1 MKSILPSAQRRAAGV
16 TSAILFGLVFVA
28 ACSEDRAVGPRD
40 VSVPTTASALRS
52 SVMPTITTEYVD
64 YAGNLV
70 GGGAFQVKDTLGN
83 TLLTVVDDA
92 ANDADK
98 TPGKFKMSMGP
109 GVYQLCETMPP
120 PGYTFP
126 AKQKTFCTK
135 LTVAPS
141 SSMHVGPYTV
151 LLPFS
156 AAWATVRGFLNP
168 KTPLYVG
175 PTAFQVTRPDGTFI
189 MNVIDQGFKD
199 IHGTLGITHVKLPGA
214 GDYVVCQVWEIQGYW
229 PPNPTC
235 HTFTVTFGNVAWA
248 DYFIN
253 YEKQVLNP

>member
-1 MKSILPSAQRRAAGV
+1 MKSILPSAQRRAAGM
-16 TSAILFGLVFVA
+16 TSAVLVALVFVA
-28 ACSEDRAVGPRD
+28 ACGEDRAVGPREVTTPTS
-40 VSVPTTASALRS
+40 VSAVRSAI
-52 SVMPTITTEYVD
+52 PTITTEYVD

-70 GGGAFQVKDTLGN
+70 GGGALQLKDTLG
-83 TLLTVVDDA
+83 TTVLTIVDDA

-98 TPGKFKMSMGP
+98 TPGKFKFAAAP

-126 AKQKTFCTK
+126 ANQKTLCT
-135 LTVAPS
+135 LFHTAPANGS
-141 SSMHVGPYTV
+141 LHVGPFTV

-156 AAWATVRGFLNP
+156 AAWATVRGFFPAN
-168 KTPLYVG
+168 TPLYVG
-175 PTAFQVTRPDGTFI
+175 PTAFQVTKPDGTFI

-199 IHGTLGITHVKLPGA
+199 IHGTLGITHVKLPAA
-214 GDYVVCQVWEIQGYW
+214 GDYVVCQLWEIQGYW
-229 PPNPTC
+229 LPKPQC
-235 HTFTVTFGNVAWA
+235 HAFTATFGTVAWA

>member
-1 MKSILPSAQRRAAGV
+1 MKSILLSSQRRAAGV
-16 TSAILFGLVFVA
+16 TSAVLLGLVMVA
-28 ACSEDRAVGPRD
+28 ACSEDRAVGPREL
-40 VSVPTTASALRS
+40 SVPTTASAVRS
-52 SVMPTITTEYVD
+52 SAMPTITTEYVD

-98 TPGKFKMSMGP
+98 TPGKFKMSVAP

-126 AKQKTFCTK
+126 AKQKTFCSK
-135 LTVAPS
+135 QKVAPGS
-141 SSMHVGPYTV
+141 AIHAGPFTV

-156 AAWATVRGFLNP
+156 AAWATVRGFINNA
-168 KTPLYVG
+168 PLLIG
-175 PTAFQVTRPDGTFI
+175 PTAFQVTRTDGTFV
-189 MNVIDQGFKD
+189 MNVIDDGFKD
-199 IHGTLGITHVKLPGA
+199 IHKTLGITHVKLPGA

-235 HTFTVTFGNVAWA
+235 HTFSVSFGVVAWA

-253 YEKQVLNP
+253 YEKQVYVP